1 MSDNFS
7 PFVISVGDD
16 EIADLKERL
25 EKTRWP
31 DHLPDTGWDYG
42 IDANLV
48 KELAEYWKDEF
59 DWRSFETYLNSFNNL
74 TTDIDGQRIHIIHER
89 SKNPDALPLLISHG
103 WPGSIV
109 EFLDV
114 IGPLTNPQDH
124 GGDESDAFHVI
135 VPSLPGYGLSGPTSE
150 RGWGPTRIARAF
162 ADLSRTLGYDRYGVQ
177 GGDWG
182 SIISR
187 EICRVDPENVAGCH
201 ITMLTGGPPGKPD
214 DMEDITDIEQKLLD
228 RAAWYQAED
237 DGYFRIQQTRPQ
249 TLGTGLNDSPAGLL
263 AWITEKFYGWTD
275 NGGDLLSTVDRD
287 KLLANVS
294 LYWFTGT
301 INSSTRIYYEMFKT
315 LELGFGSTGDTPVGV
330 SVFPYELMMP
340 RRRWVEDSM
349 NLVLWSEHKK
359 GGHFASLETPEVF
372 VEDVRE
378 CFRGLR

>member
-1 MSDNFS
+1 M
-7 PFVISVGDD
+7 
-16 EIADLKERL
+16 
-25 EKTRWP
+25 
-31 DHLPDTGWDYG
+31 
-42 IDANLV
+42 
-48 KELAEYWKDEF
+48 
-59 DWRSFETYLNSFNNL
+59 
-74 TTDIDGQRIHIIHER
+74 
-89 SKNPDALPLLISHG
+89 
-103 WPGSIV
+103 
-109 EFLDV
+109 
-114 IGPLTNPQDH
+114 
-124 GGDESDAFHVI
+124 
-135 VPSLPGYGLSGPTSE
+135 
-150 RGWGPTRIARAF
+150 
-162 ADLSRTLGYDRYGVQ
+162 GYDRYGVQ

-187 EICRVDPENVAGCH
+187 EISRVDPENVAGCH
-201 ITMLTGGPPGKPD
+201 ITMLTGGPPGKSD
-214 DMEDITDIEQKLLD
+214 DMEDVTDIEQKLLD

-275 NGGDLLSTVDRD
+275 NGGDLLNTVDKD
-287 KLLANVS
+287 KLLANIS

-315 LELGFGSTGDTPVGV
+315 LESGFGSTGDTPVGV

-340 RRRWVEDSM
+340 RRRWVEDSI
-349 NLVLWSEHKK
+349 NLVLWNEHEK

>member
-1 MSDNFS
+1 MIK
-7 PFVISVGDD
+7 PYQVKISD
-16 EIADLKERL
+16 EILQNIYTKVKNYSWHEMPDDGGWNYGTNLDYMKEFSKYWIENFNWRKTE
-25 EKTRWP
+25 EKINKFKNFKTNI
-31 DHLPDTGWDYG
+31 DG
-42 IDANLV
+42 ID
-48 KELAEYWKDEF
+48 
-59 DWRSFETYLNSFNNL
+59 
-74 TTDIDGQRIHIIHER
+74 IHFIHEKG
-89 SKNPDALPLLISHG
+89 SGKNPKPLLLSHG

-162 ADLSRTLGYDRYGVQ
+162 AELAKNLGYDRYGVQ

-187 EICRVDPENVAGCH
+187 EISRVDPENVAGCH
-201 ITMLTGGPPGKPD
+201 ITMLTGGPPGKSD
-214 DMEDITDIEQKLLD
+214 DMEDVTDIEQKLLD

-275 NGGDLLSTVDRD
+275 NDGDLLNTVDKD
-287 KLLANVS
+287 KLLANIS

-315 LELGFGSTGDTPVGV
+315 LEPGFGSTGDTPVGV

-349 NLVLWSEHKK
+349 NLVLWNEHEK

>member
-1 MSDNFS
+1 MSDNFT
-7 PFVISVGDD
+7 PFVISVSDD

-25 EKTRWP
+25 EKTRWT
-31 DHLPDTGWDYG
+31 DNLPDVGWDYG
-42 IDANLV
+42 IDANLI
-48 KELAEYWKDEF
+48 KDLAEYWKNEF
-59 DWRSFETYLNSFNNL
+59 DWRSFETYLNSFENL
-74 TTDIDGQRIHIIHER
+74 TTYIDGQRIHTIHER
-89 SKNPDALPLLISHG
+89 SNNPDALPLLISHG

-124 GGDESDAFHVI
+124 GGDESDAFRVI

-162 ADLSRTLGYDRYGVQ
+162 AELTKKLGYDRYGVQ

-187 EICRVDPENVAGCH
+187 EICRVAPKNVTGCH
-201 ITMLTGGPPGKPD
+201 ITMLPGGPLGKSD
-214 DMEDITDIEQKLLD
+214 DMEDITDIEQQLLN
-228 RAAWYQAED
+228 RGAWYQAED
-237 DGYFRIQQTRPQ
+237 NGYFRIQQTKPQ

-275 NGGDLLSTVDRD
+275 NDGDLFSTIDKD

-315 LELGFGSTGDTPVGV
+315 LEPEFGATGETPVGV

-349 NLVLWSEHKK
+349 NLVLWAEHEK

>member
-1 MSDNFS
+1 MSDNFT
-7 PFVISVGDD
+7 PFVISVSDD

-25 EKTRWP
+25 EKTRWT
-31 DHLPDTGWDYG
+31 DNLPDVGWDYG
-42 IDANLV
+42 IDANLI
-48 KELAEYWKDEF
+48 KDLAEYWKNEF
-59 DWRSFETYLNSFNNL
+59 DWRSFETYLNSFENL
-74 TTDIDGQRIHIIHER
+74 TTDIDGQRIHAIHER

-162 ADLSRTLGYDRYGVQ
+162 AELTKKLGYDRYGVQ

-187 EICRVDPENVAGCH
+187 EICRVAPKNVTGCH
-201 ITMLTGGPPGKPD
+201 ITMLPGGPPGKSD
-214 DMEDITDIEQKLLD
+214 DMEDITDIEQQLLN
-228 RAAWYQAED
+228 RGAWYQAD
-237 DGYFRIQQTRPQ
+237 DNGYFRIQQTRPQ

-275 NGGDLLSTVDRD
+275 NNGDLFSTIDKD

-315 LELGFGSTGDTPVGV
+315 LEPEFGATGETPVGV

-349 NLVLWSEHKK
+349 NLVLWAEHEK

>member
-1 MSDNFS
+1 MSDNFT
-7 PFVISVGDD
+7 PFVISVSDD
-16 EIADLKERL
+16 EIADLRERL
-25 EKTRWP
+25 AKTRWP
-31 DHLPDTGWDYG
+31 DNLPDVGWDYG
-42 IDANLV
+42 INANLI
-48 KELAEYWKDEF
+48 KDLAEYWKDEF
-59 DWRSFETYLNSFNNL
+59 DWSSFETYLNSFENL
-74 TTDIDGQRIHIIHER
+74 TTYIDGQRIHTIHER
-89 SKNPDALPLLISHG
+89 SKNPDALPLLLSHG

-162 ADLSRTLGYDRYGVQ
+162 AELANELGYNRYGVQ

-187 EICRVDPENVAGCH
+187 EICRVAPKNVTGCH
-201 ITMLTGGPPGKPD
+201 ITMLPGGPPGKPD
-214 DMEDITDIEQKLLD
+214 DMEDITDIEQQLLD
-228 RAAWYQAED
+228 RGAWYQAED
-237 DGYFRIQQTRPQ
+237 NGYFRIQQTRPQ

-275 NGGDLLSTVDRD
+275 NDGDLFSTIDKD

-315 LELGFGSTGDTPVGV
+315 LEPEFGATGETPVGV
-330 SVFPYELMMP
+330 SFFPYELMMP
-340 RRRWVEDSM
+340 RKRWVEDSM
-349 NLVLWSEHKK
+349 NLILWNEHAK
-359 GGHFASLETPEVF
+359 GGHFASLEAPDIF

>member
-1 MSDNFS
+1 MSDNFT
-7 PFVISVGDD
+7 PFVISVSDD

-25 EKTRWP
+25 EKTRWT
-31 DHLPDTGWDYG
+31 DNLPDVGWDYG
-42 IDANLV
+42 IDANLI
-48 KELAEYWKDEF
+48 KDLAEYWKNEF
-59 DWRSFETYLNSFNNL
+59 DWRSFETYLNSFENL
-74 TTDIDGQRIHIIHER
+74 TTDIDGQRIHTIHER
-89 SKNPDALPLLISHG
+89 SNNPDALPLLISHG

-162 ADLSRTLGYDRYGVQ
+162 AELTKKLGYDRYGVQ

-187 EICRVDPENVAGCH
+187 EICRVAPKNVTGCH
-201 ITMLTGGPPGKPD
+201 ITMLPGGPLGKSD
-214 DMEDITDIEQKLLD
+214 DMEDITDIEQQLLN
-228 RAAWYQAED
+228 RGAWYQAED
-237 DGYFRIQQTRPQ
+237 NGYFRIQQTKPQ

-275 NGGDLLSTVDRD
+275 NDGDLFSTIDKD

-315 LELGFGSTGDTPVGV
+315 LEPEFGATGETPVGG

-349 NLVLWSEHKK
+349 NLVLWAEHEK